1 MIRYTAPI
9 FIALTLASM
18 MTTPILAAKSGPSM
32 VKAAGQ
38 FLASLNPAQRKKAEY
53 PFGSD
58 SRKEWNYVPMVRV
71 GLPIKEMSDG
81 QRKLAHALLHAGL
94 SQKGYLKAT
103 TIISLENVL
112 RDLEGGNLSRDPEL
126 YYFTVWGTPSGT
138 ETWGWRVEGHHIS
151 LNFTLVKGHL
161 LATTPQFLGSNP
173 AEVMQG
179 PLKGTRP
186 LRLEEDLAREL
197 VFSLNESQKKTAIL
211 DAKAPADIN
220 TGSSRKADIGASKG
234 LPYTQLTKPQKA
246 LLEALLE
253 EYARTMPD
261 DLAKERLDRLRKA
274 GMDSIHFAWAGGLE
288 RGQGH
293 YYRVQGPTFLVEFDN
308 TQNNANHVHTV
319 WRDFDGDWGED
330 LLREHYDHD
339 HQPGSHTH

>member
-1 MIRYTAPI
+1 MLRTAAPF
-9 FIALTLASM
+9 FIALTLASVAGSS
-18 MTTPILAAKSGPSM
+18 LAANSGPSM
-32 VKAAGQ
+32 VRAATE
-38 FLASLNPAQRKKAEY
+38 FLKSLHPDQLKKAEF
-53 PFGSD
+53 PFESED
-58 SRKEWNYVPMVRV
+58 RKNWNYVPMVRV

-94 SQKGYLKAT
+94 SQKGYLKAE
-103 TIISLENVL
+103 TIMSLENVL

-126 YYFTVWGTPSGT
+126 YYFTVWGTPSEK

-151 LNFTLVKGHL
+151 LNFTLVKGHMI
-161 LATTPQFLGSNP
+161 ATTPQFLGSNP

-179 PLKGTRP
+179 PMKGTRP

-197 VFSLNESQKKTAIL
+197 MLSMDETQKKTAL
-211 DAKAPADIN
+211 MDVNAPADIITRN
-220 TGSSRKADIGASKG
+220 SRKVDLETPKG
-234 LPYTQLTKPQKA
+234 LPYTRMTKPQKA

-261 DLAKERLDRLRKA
+261 DLAKARLDRLRKA
-274 GMDSIHFAWAGGLE
+274 GMDQIHFAWAGGLE

-308 TQNNANHVHTV
+308 TQNNANHIHAV
-319 WRDFDGDWGED
+319 WRDFNGDWGED

-339 HQPGSHTH
+339 HQPGTHTH